1 MSLDIQHKIKQNALE
16 IREYVT
22 DLYDWEKE
30 MELKEKTKA
39 QLRKTDKQKGEEVK
53 ESEIRKP
60 KEEPPVKA

>member
-1 MSLDIQHKIKQNALE
+1 MSFEIQQKIKQNAME

-39 QLRKTDKQKGEEVK
+39 QLRKTDKQREAETKEV
-53 ESEIRKP
+53 
-60 KEEPPVKA
+60 

>member
-30 MELKEKTKA
+30 MELK
-39 QLRKTDKQKGEEVK
+39 
-53 ESEIRKP
+53 
-60 KEEPPVKA
+60 